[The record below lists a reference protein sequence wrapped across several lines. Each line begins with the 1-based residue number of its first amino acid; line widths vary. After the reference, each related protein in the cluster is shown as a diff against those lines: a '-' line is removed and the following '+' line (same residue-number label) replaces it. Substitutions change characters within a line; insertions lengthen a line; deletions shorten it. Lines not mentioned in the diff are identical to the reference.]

1 MIKTKIAPALF
12 ASLAV
17 LLIAGCGD
25 SRYPMTEITG
35 KVTFNGSPPPKPGRM
50 AFQLVPG
57 SGSGELPYRPGSAA
71 FGADGEF
78 QVTTFK
84 KGDGLM
90 PGTYE
95 VRVICL
101 DGLPGQTKSYDDVS
115 LVPADWKP
123 DNLVVTGEESSM
135 TVDFDVPP
143 KKSK

>member
-1 MIKTKIAPALF
+1 MTKLKLILATFFIGIAVA
-12 ASLAV
+12 AV
-17 LLIAGCGD
+17 GCGD
-25 SRYPMTEITG
+25 SRYPMTEVQG
-35 KVTFNGSPPPKPGRM
+35 KVTFNGGPPPKPGRI

-57 SGSGELPYRPGSAA
+57 TSNEGLPTRPGNAG
-71 FGADGEF
+71 FGADGAF
-78 QVTTFK
+78 QVTTFE

-123 DNLVVTGEESSM
+123 DNLVVTGEERSM
-135 TVDFDVPP
+135 TVNFDVPP